1 MCSGPVSAG
10 HKGTL
15 DDLLGKMSLHDHPT
29 ANTDTAPVGTGEA
42 ALKIVDFV
50 PSAMVAEEEVALGG
64 GVTLKLQSKLKL
76 EKVSPA
82 LWIPANARIMRV
94 LMKRPD
100 FELDNYLNYTEMIG
114 KLATRYTWQSVLMF
128 DTEYRQ
134 CQAARKS
141 TWGDQAP
148 HLSTVIL
155 RDRPLQ
161 TTPLRRQASGSGQ
174 RQRPTGPSGRGVPSV
189 QQGLLLLWFAM
200 CFRPRVFF
208 MRKGPPLP

>member
-82 LWIPANARIMRV
+82 LWIPANATIMRV

-100 FELDNYLNYTEMIG
+100 FDLDNYLNYIEMIG
-114 KLATRYTWQSVLMF
+114 ELAMRYT
-128 DTEYRQ
+128 
-134 CQAARKS
+134 
-141 TWGDQAP
+141 
-148 HLSTVIL
+148 
-155 RDRPLQ
+155 
-161 TTPLRRQASGSGQ
+161 
-174 RQRPTGPSGRGVPSV
+174 
-189 QQGLLLLWFAM
+189 
-200 CFRPRVFF
+200 
-208 MRKGPPLP
+208 